1 MERQDSQLDA
11 DRYRVTQRGA
21 GAPCHRRR
29 TRKAGGVNDLR
40 GDRFL
45 DNYRMERGRCNYES
59 EAAHTDVLELGKLLE
74 AVARA
79 LSAETRLL
87 DAAEGGELS
96 GDDSFVDPDHA

>member
-1 MERQDSQLDA
+1 MPSSVHEGMDSHI
-11 DRYRVTQRGA
+11 GA
-21 GAPCHRRR
+21 GPKPGGRSMPPTPVLPRGRHMAVRRSCSVIV
-29 TRKAGGVNDLR
+29 KLCW
-40 GDRFL
+40 
-45 DNYRMERGRCNYES
+45 MERGRCNYES

-96 GDDSFVDPDHA
+96 G